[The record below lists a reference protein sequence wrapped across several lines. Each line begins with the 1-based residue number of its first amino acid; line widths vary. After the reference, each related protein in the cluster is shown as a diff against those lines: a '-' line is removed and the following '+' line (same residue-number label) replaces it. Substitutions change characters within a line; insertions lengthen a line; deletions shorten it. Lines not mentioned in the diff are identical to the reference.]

1 MHNRVDRRSRM
12 AGFAATVADSVLV
25 ALSLVSVF
33 ADSLIL
39 MVIWEVT
46 AVAYI
51 VAAWLLSQRM
61 TMRGASDSRTGI
73 FQWLSWLM
81 PLAASVAGINAALL
95 ALVGKSL
102 VEDGYDV
109 GGLRVLG
116 VAGIIISWALLNA
129 SFVNVYMTLLDRAK
143 PDAPP
148 FHVPGEPHPD
158 YPEMI
163 YFSFTI
169 GTSFSV
175 SDVHVITRQARR
187 AVLVHSVVAF
197 FFNAIV
203 VAAAFQVLQ
212 QIT

>member
-1 MHNRVDRRSRM
+1 M
-12 AGFAATVADSVLV
+12 AGFAATIADSVLV
-25 ALSLVSVF
+25 VLSLVSVL

-46 AVAYI
+46 AVVYI
-51 VAAWLLSQRM
+51 AAAWVLSQRL

-102 VEDGYDV
+102 VEDGYDA

-148 FHVPGEPHPD
+148 FLVPGEPDPD

-175 SDVHVITRQARR
+175 SDVHVLTRQARR

>member
-1 MHNRVDRRSRM
+1 M

-51 VAAWLLSQRM
+51 VVAWLLSQRM

-102 VEDGYDV
+102 VEDGYDA

-175 SDVHVITRQARR
+175 SDVHVLTRQARR